1 MAEPLYTCRRL
12 EAEHYGELEKWKQ
25 SHRANIK
32 CAHDVGSLIASHTR
46 DGTLEP
52 GCAGEA
58 LERWGFLR
66 VRYVLA
72 NTLVST
78 GGLGFEPDSLRWA
91 RSVFVPHDKDNGAF
105 RVKADRSLL
114 AQFLRQTYAEYQA
127 LGLFG
132 AEHCAPDHLDYTDK
146 VLILRP
152 NVLKEE
158 CWTLQNQLWYAE
170 TGFGC
175 SPNARGQAVFA
186 VCLGDGEKAR
196 WSRSDFIGVL
206 DEKYLPDW
214 AAEKLAELRGSGQEP
229 ADGPAQGG
237 MEMR

>member
-1 MAEPLYTCRRL
+1 MAKPLYIYSKQDAVREGKL
-12 EAEHYGELEKWKQ
+12 DKWER
-25 SHRANIK
+25 SREVNIE
-32 CAHDVGSLIASHTR
+32 CARDIGSLIDSHTK
-46 DGTLEP
+46 DGKLEP
-52 GCAGEA
+52 NCAKEA

-66 VRYVLA
+66 TQFVLS
-72 NTLVST
+72 NTLIAT
-78 GGLGFEPDSLRWA
+78 GGLGFEPDSLRWT
-91 RSVFVPHDKDNGAF
+91 RSVSVPLGDGLETF
-105 RVKADRSLL
+105 RVQADRSLL

-132 AEHCAPDHLDYTDK
+132 AEHCVPGSLDYTDK

-206 DEKYLPDW
+206 NEKYLPDW
-214 AAEKLAELRGSGQEP
+214 GWKNMIELFRNNMAQ
-229 ADGPAQGG
+229 ADAPAQGG
-237 MEMR
+237 MEMG

>member
-1 MAEPLYTCRRL
+1 MAEPIYIHSRQEAICEGRL
-12 EAEHYGELEKWKQ
+12 DKWER
-25 SHRANIK
+25 SREANIK
-32 CAHDVGSLIASHTR
+32 CAHDIESLIAAHTR
-46 DGTLEP
+46 ENQLEP
-52 GCAGEA
+52 GCAKEA

-66 VRYVLA
+66 VQYVLA

-78 GGLGFEPDSLRWA
+78 GGLGFEPDSLRWTRYA
-91 RSVFVPHDKDNGAF
+91 WVAPDRDNETF
-105 RVKADRSLL
+105 RVRADRPLL
-114 AQFLRQTYAEYQA
+114 AQFVQQTYAEYQA

-132 AEHCAPDHLDYTDK
+132 VEHCIPGSLDYTGK

-152 NVLKEE
+152 DVLKKE
-158 CWTLQNQLWYAE
+158 CWSLQNQLWYAE

-214 AAEKLAELRGSGQEP
+214 AQEKLAELRGPEQEQT
-229 ADGPAQGG
+229 DGTAQGG